1 MRVTASNGD
10 FKVKA
15 ISGIRGVL
23 LAIDCPSTRRTGLRG
38 FAFKRGVKGGA
49 QPAKWL
55 RSTKVFEALEPDPKN
70 AKDPNDPR
78 HPKRFYTND
87 HPVQSFLW
95 GDYGAEPDTTY
106 EFEVY
111 PMYGKPGALQ
121 PEPPVAFEIR
131 TEKEIDQ
138 GHGVWFNRGAIASQK
153 FAEEFKNKPPS
164 NPEDPDDPEVKWLSR
179 GLLDACLRYID
190 ETPAGNGLRVAAYEF
205 TYAPILEA
213 LKRALDRGVDVR
225 IVYHDTRDADGEPGE
240 AEDAIKTAELP
251 KTNQG
256 KKILFPRT
264 KTKIPHNKFIV
275 RLDANGTAAEV
286 WTGSTNFTPSGFL
299 GQSNVGHWLRDNL
312 GVAKQYLDY
321 WELLRTDPERDAL
334 REAVLKLTPDPQTV
348 LDQNSIVAVFSPRA
362 KANLLTW
369 YAERMT
375 DCAASLMFTA
385 AFGVSKELA
394 PAIAEPRK
402 LLRFILMEK
411 PAPEEQ
417 TKDFAKDRKHL
428 ILSYGVPLGEIY
440 AFKNGKAVAR
450 KPIKDFRLV
459 RWFIEEEHYR
469 NKNEGFIFFVHT
481 KFLLIDPLSDDP
493 LVCSGSANFSSNSLL
508 QNDENMLLIRGNTRV
523 ADIYMTEFD
532 RLFRHFYFRD
542 VANELEAKGVKA
554 KGIFLDDTDKWSESY
569 FWNDGFKSLRRQMFF
584 ADPRPRWFENAAA
597 RPVNAAKPAKAAK
610 KGSKKATTKKSTTK
624 KATKKKSTKKSSRI
638 RHSQAAR

>member
-1 MRVTASNGD
+1 MRVTASKGD
-10 FKVKA
+10 FRVKA

-23 LAIDCPSTRRTGLRG
+23 LAIDCPPERRTGLRG
-38 FAFKRGVKGGA
+38 FAFKRGAEGVG

-70 AKDPNDPR
+70 AKDPKNPKQA
-78 HPKRFYTND
+78 KRFYTND
-87 HPVQSFLW
+87 HPIQSFLW

-106 EFEVY
+106 RFEIY

-121 PEPPVAFEIR
+121 PEEPVAFEIR

-138 GHGVWFNRGAIASQK
+138 GHGIWFNRGAIASQK
-153 FAEEFKNKPPS
+153 FAEEFDNKSPS
-164 NPEDPDDPEVKWLSR
+164 NPEDPNDPEVQWLSR
-179 GLLDACLRYID
+179 GLLAACLRYID
-190 ETPAGNGLRVAAYEF
+190 DTPAGDGLRVAAYEF
-205 TYAPILEA
+205 TYAPILDA

-225 IVYHDTRDADGEPGE
+225 IVYHDTRDEDGEPGA
-240 AEDAIKTAELP
+240 AEDAIRTAELP
-251 KTNQG
+251 KTKNG
-256 KKILFPRT
+256 TKILFPRT

-275 RLDANGTAAEV
+275 RLDANGTATEV
-286 WTGSTNFTPSGFL
+286 WTGSTNFTASGFL
-299 GQSNVGHWLRDNL
+299 GQSNVGHWLRDDL
-312 GVAKQYLDY
+312 DVAKQYLDY
-321 WELLRTDPERDAL
+321 WNILRTDPDRDKARER
-334 REAVLKLTPDPQTV
+334 VLKLTPDPKTV
-348 LDQNSIVAVFSPRA
+348 LDENSIVAVFSPRA
-362 KANLLTW
+362 KANLLKW

-375 DCAASLMFTA
+375 DCASSLMFTA

-394 PAIAEPRK
+394 PSIANPRK

-417 TKDFAKDRKHL
+417 TKLFDKDRAHV
-428 ILSYGVPLGEIY
+428 IRSYGVPLGEIY

-459 RWFIEEEHYR
+459 RWFLEEEHYR
-469 NKNEGFIFFVHT
+469 QKNEGFVFFVHT
-481 KFLLIDPLSDDP
+481 KYLLIDPLSEDP

-532 RLFRHFYFRD
+532 RLFRHFHFRN
-542 VANELEAKGVKA
+542 VANELEAKGKNA
-554 KGIFLDDTDKWSESY
+554 KGIFLDPTDEWSASY
-569 FWNDGFKSLRRQMFF
+569 FWRDGFKSLRRQMFF

-597 RPVNAAKPAKAAK
+597 RTVQAVKPAKGTR
-610 KGSKKATTKKSTTK
+610 KGSKKGTTKKSVTK
-624 KATKKKSTKKSSRI
+624 KAGRKKG
-638 RHSQAAR
+638 

>member
-1 MRVTASNGD
+1 MRVTTSNGD

-23 LAIDCPSTRRTGLRG
+23 LAIDCPAERRTGLRG
-38 FAFKRGVKGGA
+38 FAFKRGIKG

-70 AKDPNDPR
+70 AKDPNDPKK
-78 HPKRFYTND
+78 PKRFYTND
-87 HPVQSFLW
+87 HPIQSFLW

-106 EFEVY
+106 RFEVY
-111 PMYGKPGALQ
+111 PMYGEPGALE
-121 PEPPVAFEIR
+121 PEPAVAFDIS
-131 TEKEIDQ
+131 TEKELDQ

-164 NPEDPDDPEVKWLSR
+164 DPEDPDDKEVKWLSR

-190 ETPAGNGLRVAAYEF
+190 ETPAGHGLRVAAYEF
-205 TYAPILEA
+205 TYAPILDA

-225 IVYHDTRDADGEPGE
+225 IVYHETKEKDEETGKVEDGE
-240 AEDAIKTAELP
+240 AETAIKRAELP
-251 KTNQG
+251 K
-256 KKILFPRT
+256 KKGNRQILYPRT

-275 RLDANGTAAEV
+275 RLDGDGTPVEI

-299 GQSNVGHWLRDNL
+299 GQSNVGHWVRDDL
-312 GVAKQYLDY
+312 DLAEQYFKY
-321 WELLRTDPERDAL
+321 WDLLRKDPDRDAA
-334 REAVLKLTPDPQTV
+334 REGALKLTPDPQTV
-348 LDQNSIVAVFSPRA
+348 LDEKSTVAVFSPRA
-362 KANLLTW
+362 KANLLNW
-369 YAERMT
+369 YAERMV

-385 AFGVSKELA
+385 AFGVSKQLS
-394 PAIAEPRK
+394 PAIADPRK

-417 TKDFAKDRKHL
+417 TNLFAKDRKHL
-428 ILSYGVPLGEIY
+428 ILSYGVPLGEQY
-440 AFKNGKAVAR
+440 RFKNGKAVAR
-450 KPIKDFRLV
+450 EKIKDFGLV
-459 RWFIEEEHYR
+459 RWFLEEEHYR
-469 NKNEGFIFFVHT
+469 AKNEGFVFFVHT

-542 VANELEAKGVKA
+542 VANELEAKGKNA
-554 KGIFLDDTDKWSESY
+554 KSIFLDPTDDWSASY
-569 FWNDGFKSLRRQMFF
+569 FWSDGFKSLRRQMFF

-597 RPVNAAKPAKAAK
+597 RPVKPVKSAAPAKGAK
-610 KGSKKATTKKSTTK
+610 KSSKKAKSAKKT
-624 KATKKKSTKKSSRI
+624 AGKKK
-638 RHSQAAR
+638 H